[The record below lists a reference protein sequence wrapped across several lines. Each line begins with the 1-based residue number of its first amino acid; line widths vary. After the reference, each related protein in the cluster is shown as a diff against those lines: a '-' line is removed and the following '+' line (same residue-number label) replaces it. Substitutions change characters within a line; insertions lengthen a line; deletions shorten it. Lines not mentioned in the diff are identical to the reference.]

1 MSGYAPAFGKS
12 LTMVKKEFETSK
24 VCDRSN
30 LGQSLRDF
38 SKKREV
44 KTTSLKANRI
54 HSFTPCIA
62 DCCYCE
68 GGSGRIKRAMRRFF
82 LFRR

>member
-38 SKKREV
+38 SDKKRGKNNEFEDPYYSLIHSSLALPVALPAKV
-44 KTTSLKANRI
+44 KT
-54 HSFTPCIA
+54 
-62 DCCYCE
+62 
-68 GGSGRIKRAMRRFF
+68 GGIKGQ
-82 LFRR
+82 

>member
-12 LTMVKKEFETSK
+12 LTVVKKESESRK

-38 SKKREV
+38 SDKTRGKYNEFQNPYYAVIHFILTLHVVVLAEV
-44 KTTSLKANRI
+44 KS
-54 HSFTPCIA
+54 
-62 DCCYCE
+62 
-68 GGSGRIKRAMRRFF
+68 GGSKEQ
-82 LFRR
+82 